1 MRFFISLQKEQRWCA
16 ESDEHAFGSVS
27 EIQSGWFV
35 LGMNGKFALDADS
48 LWCLFVESMLRTIL
62 IRRVHG
68 SSLAL
73 HQAESSCGRGRPRGR
88 RAMPT

>member
-1 MRFFISLQKEQRWCA
+1 MN
-16 ESDEHAFGSVS
+16 VS
-27 EIQSGWFV
+27 ELVVV
-35 LGMNGKFALDADS
+35 LNGLGTTCPDARFRRGAARLPHILNGKFALDADS

-73 HQAESSCGRGRPRGR
+73 HQAQSSCGRGRPRGR